1 MRGAAASICGM
12 RPIDPG
18 SVGSVI
24 ALSALGLPTS
34 HDGRHPRRRAPAA
47 LLGLAIA
54 LGAGG
59 VAAAAAAPT
68 VPAAAP
74 GAPVAPVPPAASAPL
89 PPGTPLYDVEIV
101 VFRAISLAPS
111 EDWSIAP
118 TPRGFGS
125 PGNPERV
132 APEVVRVLPPSDYRL
147 MGVIDGMR
155 RSGLWRPIAHA
166 AWIQNAPSWGSHVGI
181 PLAAVGVAAPG
192 LSGTVYLERAPLYLH
207 LGFDV
212 SLQEGATYTIDEMHN
227 IRQNEKEYFDHP
239 VFGVIAVVTPLR
251 QPAR

>member
-1 MRGAAASICGM
+1 MRGTAASICGM
-12 RPIDPG
+12 YCIDPG
-18 SVGSVI
+18 SVSDAA
-24 ALSALGLPTS
+24 ALSAPSLPTTR
-34 HDGRHPRRRAPAA
+34 DARRPRRHALAA
-47 LLGLAIA
+47 LLCLAGA
-54 LGAGG
+54 LATGSSTV
-59 VAAAAAAPT
+59 VAASAAPA
-68 VPAAAP
+68 VPAA
-74 GAPVAPVPPAASAPL
+74 APVAPVPPAAPAPL

-101 VFRAISLAPS
+101 VFRAIGVAPT
-111 EDWSIAP
+111 EDWSAAP

-125 PGNPERV
+125 PGNPEHV

-155 RSGLWRPIAHA
+155 RNGQWRPIAHA

-181 PLAAVGVAAPG
+181 PLNAVGVAVPG

-239 VFGVIAVVTPLR
+239 VFGIIAVVIPLR